1 MGLEEYDPYAIK
13 TYSFTVRKTNSFFS
27 FPTVLLS
34 LLIIA
39 LSVLINL
46 STVKHLWLPFKDLE
60 VKSAASLEMPEE
72 LTYTLLCAKTSLS
85 TNKNRLSIF
94 RSNLT
99 QILFP
104 VVTEE
109 EVAKIDPTLSAQ
121 IGSGF
126 GCLNVAGLKFLSA
139 DENIF
144 IEVQDPSATLYLKG
158 TSLEATLNGQSDQAL
173 SLSWTNSQTR
183 AKQMLISFIKVTKE
197 DKLYLNYEPEVI
209 NTVKNSV
216 HSGGT
221 VSHSFTGNFSY
232 FCLSIYYPLATAVFA
247 KDRSNL
253 QTVVIL
259 RKNLGDIFGAV
270 LSWASVLVIILGFI
284 AAPIMDHKLNLI
296 TA

>member
-27 FPTVLLS
+27 LPTVLLS

-183 AKQMLISFIKVTKE
+183 AKQMLISFIKITKE
-197 DKLYLNYEPEVI
+197 DKLYLNYEP
-209 NTVKNSV
+209 
-216 HSGGT
+216 
-221 VSHSFTGNFSY
+221 
-232 FCLSIYYPLATAVFA
+232 
-247 KDRSNL
+247 
-253 QTVVIL
+253 
-259 RKNLGDIFGAV
+259 
-270 LSWASVLVIILGFI
+270 
-284 AAPIMDHKLNLI
+284 
-296 TA
+296 